1 MNNSAFLSDS
11 LKSNLEHKIEIKQ
24 SFISDNEIPN
34 LDTKK
39 FKSEKIEKYNI
50 KNDNNKYVM
59 KSATTRKWSIKFK

>member
-1 MNNSAFLSDS
+1 M
-11 LKSNLEHKIEIKQ
+11 KSNLEYKVEIKQ
-24 SFISDNEIPN
+24 SFISTNEIPN

-39 FKSEKIEKYNI
+39 FKSEKNEKYST